1 MFILR
6 VCERTHLH
14 RQFIFIMDE
23 VLASRFTDVAEDGIP
38 VLDPSA
44 NQAIRSAFTTSAGYL
59 TEILTQIVE
68 SRSASFA

>member
-1 MFILR
+1 
-6 VCERTHLH
+6 
-14 RQFIFIMDE
+14 MDE
-23 VLASRFTDVAEDGIP
+23 VLASRFTDKAEDGVP

-44 NQAIRSAFTTSAGYL
+44 NQAIRSAFTTSTGYL